1 MAKKPVSFRLTDS
14 ARQQLEDLLDVY
26 DDNFPELEIDKTK
39 LVQLAI
45 ARLHK
50 EIVTDQKD
58 F

>member
-1 MAKKPVSFRLTDS
+1 MAKKPVTFRLTDS